1 MTTHPTE
8 EELILHFYGE
18 RRSEEATVDAHL
30 ATCAECQSA
39 WSALREMLQMVDDA
53 AVPEPG
59 PGFERTM
66 WARVRQA
73 LPAQD
78 ELSVARSSGRR
89 RGAVSRLVSFPS
101 LAAAAAVV
109 VAVSLA
115 GYFARTISM
124 PATTNQAPTT
134 AGVTPAQ
141 TTGDAAIG
149 RERVLLTALN
159 DHFQQSEL
167 LLVELMNAPDSGGDR
182 DFERQTAGDLL
193 DSSRLYRV
201 SAQQNG
207 KTHLAAMLQ
216 DLESV
221 LVEIAR
227 SPDQI
232 NRKDF
237 NSLRARIDGDN
248 LLFKVRAVSRQI
260 QDRQRVLS
268 TE

>member
-1 MTTHPTE
+1 MTTHLTE
-8 EELILHFYGE
+8 EQLILHFYGE
-18 RRSEEATVDAHL
+18 CRSEEAVVDAHL
-30 ATCAECQSA
+30 QACAECQTA
-39 WSALREMLQMVDDA
+39 WTSLRETLQMVDDA

-59 PGFERTM
+59 QAFEREIWT
-66 WARVRQA
+66 RVQRA
-73 LPAQD
+73 LPVPAAD
-78 ELSVARSSGRR
+78 DAGRR
-89 RGAVSRLVSFPS
+89 LLGFTKRRPS
-101 LAAAAAVV
+101 SSALAAAAALVLAVGLGGYVV
-109 VAVSLA
+109 RTLWRPSTATAVNTRVAA
-115 GYFARTISM
+115 
-124 PATTNQAPTT
+124 
-134 AGVTPAQ
+134 TPAG
-141 TTGDAAIG
+141 TSGDAALG

-167 LLVELMNAPDSGGDR
+167 LLVEVMNAPAAGGDL
-182 DFERQTAGDLL
+182 DFERQTADDLL

-207 KTHLAAMLQ
+207 DTRLANMLQ

-232 NRKDF
+232 NRNDF

-248 LLFKVRAVSRQI
+248 LLFKVRAVSKQI
-260 QDRQRVLS
+260 HDRQRLLS